1 MKLIVLVCTVV
12 LVSSLAPVSASAAPE
27 ARQRSQSLFLS
38 PMGEPFRAPINEAYP
53 SRQWFDRADAN
64 HDGAL
69 TREEFVADGLRFFE
83 VLEADGAGFITD
95 GDVTRYEHE
104 VVPELTRLKSGDG
117 DDVMVSEGGV
127 GSGHHR
133 GGADPYSS
141 GGRAGGQGV
150 PRHSD
155 EPTGQINATTRRDE
169 RPEGAA
175 LFSVLPFPEPVT
187 SARSFYGQRITREV
201 FADAASKRFD
211 LLTGKATVLKYADL
225 PLTPVQPRTGLQK

>member
-1 MKLIVLVCTVV
+1 MIIPNESYVQCASRHRYQPIG
-12 LVSSLAPVSASAAPE
+12 VSTLTPAINRDAGLPAFPTPIRSG
-27 ARQRSQSLFLS
+27 ARILS
-38 PMGEPFRAPINEAYP
+38 ISVN
-53 SRQWFDRADAN
+53 
-64 HDGAL
+64 
-69 TREEFVADGLRFFE
+69 
-83 VLEADGAGFITD
+83 
-95 GDVTRYEHE
+95 
-104 VVPELTRLKSGDG
+104 G

-155 EPTGQINATTRRDE
+155 GPTGQIYATTRRDE

-211 LLTGKATVLKYADL
+211 MLTGKATVLKYADL
-225 PLTPVQPRTGLQK
+225 PLTPVQPRVGTQK